1 MTTQFH
7 FDPKTEVIVRL
18 HGGRP
23 VVATVIKTTNRRIFV
38 SVNETGIQYE
48 FSTRTLLEVKT
59 DLKAR
64 ILGPYSSED
73 FETLNTFH
81 NDLLAELKANQQ
93 ARLNREAASKA
104 KFEANIV
111 SILRFD
117 NVEDYRLLSLV
128 QEATTRVAIFS
139 FTYRDPFDL
148 LSPIPALGT
157 LTISDLPGE
166 RAWNTG
172 LNTIEFSAHFTI
184 LQLVTGKWER
194 YFQNS
199 KSPEAAITSVLEEVF
214 C

>member
-7 FDPKTEVIVRL
+7 FDPETQVIVRL

-38 SVNETGIQYE
+38 SVHETGIRYE

-64 ILGPYSSED
+64 LLCLYSPED
-73 FETLNTFH
+73 LETLNALH
-81 NDLLAELKANQQ
+81 NETEAELKANQQ

-117 NVEDYRLLSLV
+117 NAEDYRLLSLV
-128 QEATTRVAIFS
+128 EEATTRVAIFS
-139 FTYRDPFDL
+139 FTYRDPFGG

-157 LTISDLPGE
+157 LVISDLPG
-166 RAWNTG
+166 RDWDTG
-172 LNTIEFSAHFTI
+172 LNTIEFSARFTI
-184 LQLVTGKWER
+184 LQLVTGRKWER
-194 YFQNS
+194 YSQNS